1 MKNNIRNYLIFKK
14 YYVYN
19 IFTSHRFFFFLSDS
33 QVIVDKL
40 ISDLI

>member
-1 MKNNIRNYLIFKK
+1 MSTTFSQVIG
-14 YYVYN
+14 
-19 IFTSHRFFFFLSDS
+19 FFFFLSDS